1 MGTSKAIG
9 PGRRNA
15 APLWAGFAPSGE
27 IPFGSVR
34 RRRFGICHSGTTG
47 HPATRYPTTNTV
59 QAPWN
64 RRNAALT
71 RLQPA
76 RCHIEPVAR
85 SRRPRTSGAGG
96 AAEAG
101 GAIGAEGSARHRGR
115 LGPAPRKARPG
126 TAEGSARHRGRLGP
140 APRKAQLGV
149 AGGSAVPRKAQLS
162 IARADGAFRSGP
174 TRCWMVLG
182 RDRVRGRTPIAIS
195 PMNKIA
201 LRLYPALIPRNIRH
215 AGTVR
220 HTRNSRP
227 GHRRPDSRTA
237 RGKPPGRSGD

>member
-115 LGPAPRKARPG
+115 LGPAPRKA
-126 TAEGSARHRGRLGP
+126 
-140 APRKAQLGV
+140 QLGV